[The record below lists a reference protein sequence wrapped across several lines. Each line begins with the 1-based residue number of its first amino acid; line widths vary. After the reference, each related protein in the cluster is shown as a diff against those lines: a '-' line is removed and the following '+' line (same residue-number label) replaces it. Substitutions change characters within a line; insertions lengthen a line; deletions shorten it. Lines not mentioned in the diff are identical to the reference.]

1 MEHGAGKSE
10 QDRGRKSGDGRFP
23 VPVVGLRSVSP
34 SRSIENLK
42 SLRALLLVSL
52 TNKSVHHDQEKRG
65 QRQ

>member
-1 MEHGAGKSE
+1 MEQGN
-10 QDRGRKSGDGRFP
+10 
-23 VPVVGLRSVSP
+23 RSRTGVQSNLKPLLSP